1 MSEINCTVAQLNSGA
16 NASANSAALNVG
28 SVFELHCPSVSD
40 VWQGITPDQAQLKL
54 PEADQY
60 KLKLLKLDFPSK
72 NEAVLTVTS
81 YKPGSHNLAGVQVI
95 SHDASGD
102 HMVTLAPIQ
111 FSVVSVMDQQTP
123 QEEPFGALGPVKLSL
138 PLWYWLVIVGV
149 VVFFAGMI
157 WLRIWKRGKKKK
169 LLAKMH
175 VFETA
180 QTPFFQFHHSVRK
193 IQREIGFVS
202 EGGTTIDVMASAVK
216 ELSQA
221 YKIYLA
227 RTFLIPTLDWT
238 EKQILSDLKK
248 NYRSIYEEHRG
259 GFKKSLAEL
268 SRAQAALSAEGSLQ
282 LSLKDIAQTLKMVRD
297 HVDQVEQ
304 LVTQQKTKKIFGGF
318 G

>member
-1 MSEINCTVAQLNSGA
+1 MSEINCTVAQLNS
-16 NASANSAALNVG
+16 NTNSAALNVG
-28 SVFELHCPSVSD
+28 SVFELHCPSASD
-40 VWQGITPDQAQLKL
+40 VWQGIAPDQVQLKL

-81 YKPGSHNLAGVQVI
+81 YKPGSHNLAGVQVVG
-95 SHDASGD
+95 HDASGD
-102 HMVTLAPIQ
+102 HVVTLAPIQ

-138 PLWYWLVIVGV
+138 PPWYWLVIAGV
-149 VVFFAGMI
+149 IAFFAAII
-157 WLRIWKRGKKKK
+157 WYRFWKRNKKKK

-175 VFETA
+175 IFETA
-180 QTPFFQFHHSVRK
+180 QTPFFQFHHAIRK
-193 IQREIGFVS
+193 VQREVGFVADGAS
-202 EGGTTIDVMASAVK
+202 LELMTSAVQ

-238 EKQILSDLKK
+238 EKQVLSDLKK
-248 NYRSIYEEHRG
+248 NYRSIYEEHRS

-268 SRAQAALSAEGSLQ
+268 SRAQKALLQKDALQ
-282 LSLKDIAQTLKMVRD
+282 LSLKDIEQTLKMLRD
-297 HVDQVEQ
+297 HVDRIEP
-304 LVTQQKTKKIFGGF
+304 LVQQQKAKKIFGGF